1 MNLKALK
8 WAASAAA
15 VVIAGVAASGAL
27 AEPQRVTTGQRGAA
41 PFRVALA
48 KAGLSAEQ
56 RERIRGIMS
65 AERPSL
71 EALRGKRLTSKAE
84 LDAALLAP
92 NPDPT
97 AVGNALLKTRADR
110 QALRAE
116 MEKVREQTVSVL
128 TPDQRATLDGYVA
141 GARASRRGGKG

>member
-8 WAASAAA
+8 WAACAAA
-15 VVIAGVAASGAL
+15 IVIAGVAASGAL
-27 AEPQRVTTGQRGAA
+27 AEPQRPTAGQRGAG
-41 PFRVALA
+41 PFRAALA

-56 RERIRGIMS
+56 RERIWEIMS

-84 LDAALLAP
+84 LEAALQAP

-116 MEKVREQTVSVL
+116 MKKVREQTVSVL
-128 TPDQRATLDGYVA
+128 TTGQRTILDGYLA
-141 GARASRRGGKG
+141 GAQASRRGGNG